1 MRPASPPRGPTDDP
15 PDTLGDSNSGLE
27 SLSGS
32 PSPGQGPH
40 PGLESLSGSPTPELL
55 QAVTRL
61 LDSRLSDGGAAV
73 FLRDPRED
81 HLEVASAAGLPEWLF
96 NLALPADPA
105 SNPIAWAV
113 HHDLVWPDDGGL
125 IEPPSAGGLIG
136 GLAQPLRIVIPL
148 SAARGCRPHGAL
160 VAFSEEPVD
169 HGLFTAAARMLALAL
184 NAESGTDRAPETV
197 EDVEGVTD
205 AGGLVELLSP
215 SGPLGIIRIDVSP
228 GPFRPSGSAVPESD
242 LALIAESIRS
252 VVRPSDLVAHLG
264 QGEFVVAI
272 RSEEASATHRTLGHL
287 AERLAFLA
295 EDGAACPVSRGSV
308 TATITTASGPA
319 GSSVRELIEWARGGG
334 EREITVCSPSH
345 SSSDSPDRRRLL
357 EALDRE
363 EIAPFYQPQFDLKTM
378 ATTGV
383 EALARWR
390 TPSGQMIS
398 PPDFIDP
405 IEREGLMPRLTA
417 LMLRRAISD
426 SIEWRDAGL
435 LPPGFKVSVNI
446 SMSDLADD
454 LLPPLLTA
462 MLDQYGLDPSILA
475 LEITETEAMADV
487 HQAIGMMKE
496 LKAVGVG
503 LAIDD
508 FGTGYSSLEYL
519 SRLPVDLVKIDR
531 SFVQRIASSRGD
543 EAIVAAVVDV
553 AAAVGVGTLAEG
565 VETRAE
571 LDQLRS
577 LGVQQG
583 QGFLVSPAIPA
594 EDLRSRL
601 EAEHNR
607 ESR

>member
-1 MRPASPPRGPTDDP
+1 VRPASPSSRGPADYTVE
-15 PDTLGDSNSGLE
+15 T
-27 SLSGS
+27 
-32 PSPGQGPH
+32 SPGTH

-55 QAVTRL
+55 DAVTRL
-61 LDSRLSDGGAAV
+61 LDSRLADGGVAV
-73 FLRDPRED
+73 FLGDPGEN
-81 HLEVASAAGLPEWLF
+81 HLEVATAAGLPAWLF
-96 NLALPADPA
+96 NLALPADPT
-105 SNPIAWAV
+105 SNPVAWSV

-125 IEPPSAGGLIG
+125 VEPPSAGGLIG

-148 SAARGCRPHGAL
+148 SASSHRRPHGAL
-160 VAFSEEPVD
+160 VAFSEGPVD
-169 HGLFTAAARMLALAL
+169 AGLFAAAGRMLGLAL
-184 NAESGTDRAPETV
+184 DAEARTDRPPSTV
-197 EDVEGVTD
+197 EEVEGVTD
-205 AGGLVELLSP
+205 AGGLVDLLS
-215 SGPLGIIRIDVSP
+215 SSTGPMGVLRVEICP
-228 GPFRPSGSAVPESD
+228 GPFRPSGSTVPETD
-242 LALIAESIRS
+242 LAVIAESIRS
-252 VVRPSDLVAHLG
+252 VVRPADVVAHLG
-264 QGEFVVAI
+264 RGEFVVVV
-272 RSEEASATHRTLGHL
+272 RTEEVPQAEETLNRL

-295 EDGAACPVSRGSV
+295 EDSASCPVSQGSV
-308 TATITTASGPA
+308 SATITTAAGPTGSSVRDLIEAARNGGDREISLHSSGSTAVGVRA
-319 GSSVRELIEWARGGG
+319 GSSVTGNGD
-334 EREITVCSPSH
+334 V
-345 SSSDSPDRRRLL
+345 PDRRRLL

-363 EIAPFYQPQFDLKTM
+363 EIAPFYQPQFDLHTM

-390 TPSGQMIS
+390 TTTGEVIS
-398 PPDFIDP
+398 PACFIGP
-405 IEREGLMPRLTA
+405 MEEEGLMPRLTA

-426 SIEWRDAGL
+426 AVEWRDAGL

-462 MLDQYGLDPSILA
+462 MLEQYGLEPSTLA

-565 VETRAE
+565 VETESE
-571 LDQLRS
+571 LRQLRG

-594 EDLRSRL
+594 EELGERL
-601 EAEHNR
+601 AAER
-607 ESR
+607 TAGS